1 VGELSL
7 VNCDYDC
14 EAEYAEIGKFGML
27 ETQTTSTTT
36 EDTLDLDA
44 DMEGSGDATE
54 LSLEVSP
61 EDEEDVNIIRALQI
75 DVRFSYCFSV
85 FRLILKRENARCT

>member
-1 VGELSL
+1 VGELNL
-7 VNCDYDC
+7 INCQYDC

-36 EDTLDLDA
+36 EETLDLDA
-44 DMEGSGDATE
+44 DVEGSGDANE

-61 EDEEDVNIIRALQI
+61 EDEEDVNIIRTLQI
-75 DVRFSYCFSV
+75 DVRFSYCCFC
-85 FRLILKRENARCT
+85 FEINFEERKW